1 ERKRFACAFAVA
13 SNTVRQLQIDL
24 SFRWPSVL
32 LPLVLDQLVITIQKP
47 VRATEFGLAKTF
59 PKVYADRS
67 PGRSEV
73 WKDHVITY
81 DDRRDHNESP
91 DQNRRARL
99 HFQRPRCRHKRE
111 KRNGPTNAQVQRI
124 HTQPTR

>member
-1 ERKRFACAFAVA
+1 VRHGISRDFQHAPHSSEHHAQIPDRMLPDERKRYACAFADA

-24 SFRWPSVL
+24 AFRWPSVF
-32 LPLVLDQLVITIQKP
+32 LPLVLDQLVITIQNP

-81 DDRRDHNESP
+81 DDRRDHN
-91 DQNRRARL
+91 
-99 HFQRPRCRHKRE
+99 
-111 KRNGPTNAQVQRI
+111 
-124 HTQPTR
+124 